1 MRVGSTL
8 DPPIIFILF
17 EEHSPF
23 NDDELKLLETPI
35 AARPLAQPRWAA

>member
-1 MRVGSTL
+1 MRVSSTL

-23 NDDELKLLETPI
+23 NGELSKSGLRKAMPFLTKAEE
-35 AARPLAQPRWAA
+35 LQV